1 MIANTGSSD
10 KGGTHWWSILDI
22 DPKTDFFF
30 FSFGVNGLKNFII
43 QDDKKVIEKTFFG
56 TEKLTRADNKIT
68 LLNLT

>member
-30 FSFGVNGLKNFII
+30 FRLV
-43 QDDKKVIEKTFFG
+43 
-56 TEKLTRADNKIT
+56 LTA
-68 LLNLT
+68 